1 MAVADGFVQLRAF
14 AGAFWEPAARMSGFA
29 ILWAGGTAISMDF
42 SPEVAARI
50 QKWVESGR
58 YSDAN
63 AVVGEAM
70 RLLIE
75 HERLEQQKASLEIG
89 QQGGLPGDPI
99 EFTPDD
105 KREAAPQR

>member
-1 MAVADGFVQLRAF
+1 M
-14 AGAFWEPAARMSGFA
+14 
-29 ILWAGGTAISMDF
+29 SMDF
-42 SPEVAARI
+42 SPEVEAKI

-75 HERLEQQKASLEIG
+75 HERLEHQRTTLDVGRQDELHDEM
-89 QQGGLPGDPI
+89 I
-99 EFTPDD
+99 EV
-105 KREAAPQR
+105 APEVESNPPPKG